1 MKTLFTQDALIN
13 AGTERSNFELISRFS
28 SDLEVSVVYFYPH
41 HELKEV
47 YERAGIR
54 LFFLNIPERYHLL
67 KGTWRLIQLIRKEK
81 PDLVVSSLWRADI
94 MSRFACWF
102 TNTPL
107 VGTLVNDSY
116 APLAW
121 KDKQGW
127 KHRVV
132 YWLDRLTSGIP
143 FHWISNAQALIDSHV
158 KTLGIDRKKITV
170 VYRGRMI
177 PELVWDSKGERGKGN
192 GDKGIDNRDKA
203 LEEEK
208 DFRKTASTDKVRIA
222 VTDDVIAPAR
232 CGGSEERPKPALPAG
247 RQSQKKGEDRFVPR
261 DDEPI
266 RNFISYGRLL
276 ERKGFQDAIQ
286 AFAAVLNKYPDCT
299 LTVFGEGPYR
309 QELESL
315 IQKLDLQNSVF
326 LPGKISNPI
335 DVLIH
340 GFHLSEPYCHK
351 QRENENVTSNS
362 KISSDNVQRKTY
374 NLQPKKAHCFLF
386 PSWYEGFS
394 GALVEAMMAG
404 IPIIASDIP
413 MNLEAVES
421 NKSALIFPVCDNKA
435 LEDKMIF
442 AIETPEFM
450 YQLGQEARNQAVK
463 RFDIEK
469 IAKQYEETLLSLAKK

>member
-1 MKTLFTQDALIN
+1 MKILFTQDALIN

-28 SDLEVSVVYFYPH
+28 SDLEVALVYFYPH

-47 YERAGIR
+47 YDRAGIR

-94 MSRFACWF
+94 MSRLACWF

-121 KDKQGW
+121 KDKKGW
-127 KHRVV
+127 KHQVV

-143 FHWISNAQALIDSHV
+143 FHWISNAQALVDSHV
-158 KTLGIDRKKITV
+158 KTLGIDREKITV

-177 PELVWDSKGERGKGN
+177 PELVWNGIGERGKGN
-192 GDKGIDNRDKA
+192 GEKGIENRDNVLK
-203 LEEEK
+203 EQK
-208 DFRKTASTDKVRIA
+208 DNNKTASAFQELGDKSDIQGKSLA
-222 VTDDVIAPAR
+222 VTGLTVT
-232 CGGSEERPKPALPAG
+232 
-247 RQSQKKGEDRFVPR
+247 
-261 DDEPI
+261 I

-276 ERKGFQDAIQ
+276 ERKGFQDAIR
-286 AFAAVLNKYPDCT
+286 AFAAVIKKYPDCT
-299 LTVFGEGPYR
+299 LTIFGDGPYR
-309 QELESL
+309 LELESL

-326 LPGKISNPI
+326 LPGKIPNPI
-335 DVLIH
+335 DALIN
-340 GFHLSEPYCHK
+340 GYNPK
-351 QRENENVTSNS
+351 TNVTLSGVEGSFPCASN
-362 KISSDNVQRKTY
+362 KDCQLT
-374 NLQPKKAHCFLF
+374 AHCFLF

-404 IPIIASDIP
+404 IPIIASEIP

-435 LEDKMIF
+435 LEKQMLF
-442 AIETPEFM
+442 AIENPEFM
-450 YQLGQEARNQAVK
+450 YHLGQEARNQAIK

-469 IAKQYEETLLSLAKK
+469 IAKQYEETLINLAKK